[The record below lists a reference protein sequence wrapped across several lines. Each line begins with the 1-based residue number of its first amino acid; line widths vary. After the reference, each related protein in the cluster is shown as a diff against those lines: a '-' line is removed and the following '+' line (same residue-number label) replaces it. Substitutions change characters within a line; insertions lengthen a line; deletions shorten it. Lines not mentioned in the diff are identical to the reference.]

1 MNFSHHREDRWRAVS
16 AISMPKLLLRMI
28 TRTLCWVILILI
40 DYAAA
45 VGLVSSR
52 WMDGAE
58 NGNRIMNSVVT
69 TLKDR

>member
-1 MNFSHHREDRWRAVS
+1 
-16 AISMPKLLLRMI
+16 MPKLLLRMI
-28 TRTLCWVILILI
+28 TRTLCWVRLILI